1 MSINE
6 KNFYDEVNAS
16 TKKAIEKLN
25 ELSKNIAN
33 LKEDIKSMKYSYEHK
48 CNVLQPALS
57 EAQRKY
63 NSIKENVLFEFD
75 RYANKLISAYK
86 EEEKLDVNQLTD
98 DAKLFQL
105 GVKLPAEDV
114 INIFNKNSGN
124 PTMQKI
130 IHEYVVN
137 NGYDTKTQ
145 VMVTPDYETRKK
157 SVWNVKNVVEVV
169 VKHHDKPDI
178 YEQFMGEGSE
188 LRANCY
194 AE

>member
-25 ELSKNIAN
+25 ELSNNIAK
-33 LKEDIKSMKYSYEHK
+33 LQEDMKSMKYSYEHK
-48 CNVLQPALS
+48 QKVLQPELF
-57 EAQRKY
+57 EARRKY
-63 NSIKENVLFEFD
+63 NSIKENVLYEFD

-86 EEEKLDVNQLTD
+86 EEEMLNVKHLTD
-98 DAKLFQL
+98 DAQLFQL

-114 INIFNKNSGN
+114 INIFNKHSGN
-124 PTMQKI
+124 PTMQKL
-130 IHEYVVN
+130 IHEYVIN
-137 NGYDTKTQ
+137 NGYDKKTE
-145 VMVTPDYETRKK
+145 VMLTPDYETRKQ
-157 SVWNVKNVVEVV
+157 SVRNVKNVVEVV
-169 VKHHDKPDI
+169 VKHHDKPEL

-194 AE
+194 A